1 MHIGWVGRW
10 NRPVSGATVAL
21 AGVLLCLAPAGCGG
35 SGKAATAGT
44 GKQTPIAF
52 GSPSFGKGG
61 KGGVK
66 SIPVHYTCDGANTTP
81 SFTWGAVPPNTASLT
96 LLLLKLGRSEGQ
108 SASGNTRVAVKIEW
122 AVTKL
127 SPTIHA
133 IPAGKLPHG
142 ARVVGK
148 PYSICP
154 PKGSAAVY
162 VFQIN
167 AMSRKPAVGPGF
179 SQLKLF
185 QETESAA
192 LASGSFT
199 LGYKRV

>member
-1 MHIGWVGRW
+1 MGGT
-10 NRPVSGATVAL
+10 TVVA
-21 AGVLLCLAPAGCGG
+21 AGVLLCLALSGCGS
-35 SGKAATAGT
+35 SGKAATAST

-61 KGGVK
+61 PNGVK
-66 SIPVHYTCDGANTTP
+66 SIPVRYTCDGANTTP
-81 SFTWGAVPPNTASLT
+81 SFTWGAVPPKTVSLT
-96 LLLLKLGRSEGQ
+96 LLLLKLGRSEGK

-127 SPTIHA
+127 SPKIHA

-142 ARVVGK
+142 ALVVGK

-154 PKGSAAVY
+154 PKGSSAVY
-162 VFQIN
+162 LFQIN
-167 AMSRKPAVGPGF
+167 AMSRKPSVGPGF
-179 SQLKLF
+179 SQLELF

-192 LASGSFT
+192 LASGTFS